1 MPVTISSPDKPVPAG
16 SPVTGVSMPR
26 RPRHLAG
33 SVAASAPAAT
43 GPAVGRA
50 RRQRPRHAATRAG
63 RRRALPLSGLLLL
76 VAVAASASNPPAPA
90 LAAPASLADC
100 LARSGRTQVSRILHQ
115 AWRADRTPDDHTYD
129 LRRATSIAY
138 GRSSNYPLLFGKA
151 RAGTNLCVLG
161 GHVIGQQPRALTY
174 QAVYTRYNGDG
185 MWVQGRGSYLVR
197 GFRAENVEDGISL
210 QGGDGDFAVVSGA
223 YLSYVRDDCIENDH
237 IVGGR
242 VEDSLFDGCFM
253 GISERPD
260 ANAPPSRAPA
270 GETFTL
276 DRTLI
281 RIAPQANER
290 AADGAGNGQLFKWSD
305 AANRL
310 VLRDSVFLVEE
321 VPIRGYTPLAFP
333 AGTTAQNVTLVW
345 LGAGAYPGP
354 LPRGVTVV
362 RNRAVWDTARAN
374 SARHPAAVRQAD
386 PGARLQ
392 TRHPPLRSNLS
403 AETSRFRSRRRGHA
417 ARVG

>member
-1 MPVTISSPDKPVPAG
+1 
-16 SPVTGVSMPR
+16 MPR
-26 RPRHLAG
+26 RSRHLAG
-33 SVAASAPAAT
+33 SVAPSAPAHAA
-43 GPAVGRA
+43 PRHA
-50 RRQRPRHAATRAG
+50 RRHRPRHAATRAG
-63 RRRALPLSGLLLL
+63 RGRALPLSGLLLL
-76 VAVAASASNPPAPA
+76 VAVVASASNPPSPA
-90 LAAPASLADC
+90 LAAPASATDC
-100 LARSGRTQVSRILHQ
+100 LARGGRTQVGGILRQ
-115 AWRADRTPDDHTYD
+115 PWRADRTPDDHTYD

-138 GRSSNYPLLFGKA
+138 GRSSVYPLLFGKA

-161 GHVIGQQPRALTY
+161 GHVIGQQSRGLTY
-174 QAVYTRYNGDG
+174 QAVYTQYNGDG
-185 MWVQGRGSYLVR
+185 LWVQGRGSYLVD

-210 QGGDGDFAVVSGA
+210 QGGDGDFAVVRNA
-223 YLSYVRDDCIENDH
+223 YLSYIRDDCIENDK
-237 IVGGR
+237 ILGGR
-242 VEDSLFDGCFM
+242 VENSLFDGCFM

-260 ANAPPSRAPA
+260 ADASPSRAPA
-270 GETFTL
+270 GETFTI

-362 RNRAVWDTARAN
+362 RNRSVWETARAN
-374 SARHPAAVRQAD
+374 WLVDHGYA
-386 PGARLQ
+386 
-392 TRHPPLRSNLS
+392 
-403 AETSRFRSRRRGHA
+403 A
-417 ARVG
+417 ARPAPTRPATTQPPRATQQAHGCKPDTHP